1 MSHKIFAVAV
11 ASALLIASS
20 LGVARAADLPMK
32 AAPAPVPYY
41 TWTGWYVGLN
51 AGYGLAE
58 DPFYQTVSAPGLGIE
73 SSSVNSRVTPNGAIA
88 GGQIGYNFQSG
99 HVVYGVEGDFQ
110 WSGQRDT
117 AGCGLECL
125 SGGGIAATLGTATQ
139 NIKWFGAARGRLG
152 WADNGWLLY
161 ITGGGA
167 WAGVD
172 ATTAFSESG
181 GGIPLVAGS
190 GTTGFTRGGWV
201 VGAGTEVRISGPW
214 SAKFEYLYMDLGG
227 ITDTLTITAP
237 GLGAPVGTFSTNSE
251 IHDHIVRVGVNYKLN

>member
-1 MSHKIFAVAV
+1 MLNKMLAVAG
-11 ASALLIASS
+11 ASALLFASA
-20 LGVARAADLPMK
+20 LGVARAADLPLK
-32 AAPAPVPYY
+32 AAPAAVYS
-41 TWTGWYVGLN
+41 WTGFYVGLN

-58 DPFYQTVSAPGLGIE
+58 DPFSQTAAALGAPVE
-73 SSSVNSRVTPNGAIA
+73 SSSINSRVTPNGAIA
-88 GGQIGYNFQSG
+88 GGQIGYNYQSG

-117 AGCGLECL
+117 AGCGVECL
-125 SGGGIAATLGTATQ
+125 SGAGFAATLGSATQ
-139 NIKWFGAARGRLG
+139 SIKWFGTARGRLG

-167 WAGVD
+167 WAGID

-181 GGIPLVAGS
+181 GGLAFAES
-190 GTTGFTRGGWV
+190 NTTSLTRAGWV
-201 VGAGTEVRISGPW
+201 LGGGTEVRISGPW

-227 ITDTLTITAP
+227 ISDTLTI
-237 GLGAPVGTFSTNSE
+237 GAAGFGAVGTLTTNSE

>member
-1 MSHKIFAVAV
+1 MTNKLLAVAA
-11 ASALLIASS
+11 ASALLIVSS
-20 LGVARAADLPMK
+20 LGAARAADLPMK
-32 AAPAPVPYY
+32 AAPVPAPIY

-58 DPFYQTVSAPGLGIE
+58 DPFSQTILEPGLGTE
-73 SSSVNSRVTPNGAIA
+73 SSSINSRVTPNGAIA
-88 GGQIGYNFQSG
+88 GGQIGYNYQSG
-99 HVVYGVEGDFQ
+99 HTVVGVEGDFQ

-117 AGCGLECL
+117 AGCGIECIN
-125 SGGGIAATLGTATQ
+125 GIGLAATVGSAAQ
-139 NIKWFGAARGRLG
+139 NIKWFGTARGRLG

-172 ATTAFSESG
+172 ATTAASESAI
-181 GGIPLVAGS
+181 GI
-190 GTTGFTRGGWV
+190 GTFAQSETTSLTRAGWV
-201 VGAGTEVRISGPW
+201 VGGGAEVRISGPW

-227 ITDTLTITAP
+227 ISDTLTLTA
-237 GLGAPVGTFSTNSE
+237 LGFGATASLTTNSE